1 MGDLAKA
8 YVQIVPSA
16 RGMREGLTSI
26 VNGEM
31 PSGGKSA
38 GGIFG
43 SNLVGKIKSVITAAA
58 IGKALSSSITAGAEL
73 EQSLGGIETL
83 FKDSAA
89 TVIANAEQAYKTA
102 GMSANGYMEQVTS
115 FAASL
120 LQSLGGDTAKAAEVS
135 DMALTDMSDNANK
148 FGTDMQRITDAY
160 QGFAK
165 QNYTM
170 LDNLKLGYGGTK
182 TEMQRLLKDAEA
194 LTGVKYDISN
204 LSDVYNAIHVIQDEL
219 GVTGTTALEA
229 SETISGSFNSMK
241 ASFTNILGDL
251 ALGRDIKPSL
261 TALVQTTVTFLKGN
275 LVPAVKNIITALP
288 GAVGI
293 LLKELIPANV
303 QDIINSFV
311 SNFSTFMTTS
321 FPTILEN
328 GTAMVTQLVA
338 GFQAGF
344 PEMIT
349 SAAGLIGQVL
359 SIIVASLPGVLESG
373 ASIIMQLVTGFL
385 SVAPSLYT
393 AAGEIIQ
400 QLLTSLMQ
408 ALPSMLSTGAQFI
421 MNMVSGLLSNLP
433 SIVSSAT
440 TVVANLLTTFASHL
454 PDLLAQGISMIGQLV
469 AGLISMIPDVIS
481 TAMDIGSDIINT
493 FGETDWLSIG
503 KNIIDGIITGIWNAA
518 ESLFNALKDLAS
530 RALQAA
536 KDVLGIESPSKVF
549 RDQVG
554 RYIPAGVALGIRN
567 NLGQVKAAVRQMS
580 VAATDNFTASL
591 RMDTQASSNTSA
603 GGVSSGHG
611 ITVNQYIYSKSQTA
625 ADLMQE
631 ARYQAEMAVMLGV

>member
-16 RGMREGLTSI
+16 RGMKEGLTSI

-43 SNLVGKIKSVITAAA
+43 SNLVGKIKSVITVAA

-83 FKDSAA
+83 FKGSAA

-102 GMSANGYMEQVTS
+102 GMSANGYMEQVTG

-120 LQSLGGDTAKAAEVS
+120 LQSLSGDTDKAAEVS
-135 DMALTDMSDNANK
+135 NMALTDMSDNANK

-241 ASFTNILGDL
+241 ASFTNVLGDL

-275 LVPAVKNIITALP
+275 LLPAVKNIITALP
-288 GAVGI
+288 GAIGI

-349 SAAGLIGQVL
+349 SAASLIGQVL

-440 TVVANLLTTFASHL
+440 TVVANMLTTFASHL
-454 PDLLAQGISMIGQLV
+454 PRSAGAGHFHDWPVG
-469 AGLISMIPDVIS
+469 AGLHLHD
-481 TAMDIGSDIINT
+481 AGHYFYRNRDWRQHHRHLR
-493 FGETDWLSIG
+493 EADWLAIG
-503 KNIIDGIITGIWNAA
+503 KNIIDGII
-518 ESLFNALKDLAS
+518 
-530 RALQAA
+530 R
-536 KDVLGIESPSKVF
+536 
-549 RDQVG
+549 
-554 RYIPAGVALGIRN
+554 
-567 NLGQVKAAVRQMS
+567 
-580 VAATDNFTASL
+580 
-591 RMDTQASSNTSA
+591 
-603 GGVSSGHG
+603 VSG
-611 ITVNQYIYSKSQTA
+611 TRLNPC
-625 ADLMQE
+625 LMH
-631 ARYQAEMAVMLGV
+631 

>member
-16 RGMREGLTSI
+16 RGMKDGLTSI

-102 GMSANGYMEQVTS
+102 GMSANSYMEQVTG

-120 LQSLGGDTAKAAEVS
+120 LQNLGGDTAKAADIS
-135 DMALTDMSDNANK
+135 NMALTDMSDNANK

-204 LSDVYNAIHVIQDEL
+204 LSNVYNAIHVIQDEL

-241 ASFTNILGDL
+241 ASFTNVLGDL

-261 TALVQTTVTFLKGN
+261 TALVHTTVTFLKGN
-275 LVPAVKNIITALP
+275 LVPAVKNIFTALP
-288 GAVGI
+288 SAVGI
-293 LLKELIPANV
+293 LLKELIPANA
-303 QDIINSFV
+303 QDIVTTFV

-338 GFQAGF
+338 GFQTGF
-344 PEMIT
+344 PEMLI
-349 SAAGLIGQVL
+349 SAASLVGQVL
-359 SIIVASLPGVLESG
+359 SVIVASLPGVLESG

-481 TAMDIGSDIINT
+481 TAIEIGGDIINT

-503 KNIIDGIITGIWNAA
+503 KNIIDGIITGIRNAA
-518 ESLFNALKDLAS
+518 ESLFNALRDLAKK
-530 RALQAA
+530 ALQAA

-567 NLGQVKAAVRQMS
+567 NLGRVKAAVRQMS
-580 VAATDNFTASL
+580 AAATDNFTASL

-603 GGVSSGHG
+603 GGVSNGHG
-611 ITVNQYIYSKSQTA
+611 LTVNQYIYSKAQTA
-625 ADLMQE
+625 ADLMLE